1 LLLIALLP
9 RLIYLFAISNP
20 ENAGDGLYTDV
31 YQHWQIAYLTKEIGL
46 SHGLRLWDL
55 KGVEYF
61 WGSLHPIVLV
71 ILFLSLAL
79 PTSCSQGS
87 RVLPSDRSAWC

>member
-1 LLLIALLP
+1 MLLIALLP

-46 SHGLRLWDL
+46 SHGLR
-55 KGVEYF
+55 
-61 WGSLHPIVLV
+61 
-71 ILFLSLAL
+71 
-79 PTSCSQGS
+79 Q
-87 RVLPSDRSAWC
+87 VLPSDRSAWC